1 MTTMTE
7 TNPAT
12 SSSSTSSS
20 NDQWTSVQAYVLAV
34 ICLLV
39 GIAGGWF
46 IRGSQSPAAPGAET
60 ASASAPAPAMGNP
73 TTQPPTP
80 AQMQKMADTQA
91 APLIEKLKADP
102 SDAGLLANIGNV
114 YYDTQQYPTAI
125 DYYQRALKV
134 EPANA
139 GVRTDMATAYWYT
152 GDADT
157 AIAEFQK
164 SLSYEPNKANALFN
178 LGIVEWQGKMDI
190 DKATAAWQKLLDT
203 NPNYEGKD
211 KVLELMA
218 QAKKHSGVKPG
229 TPAKP
234 LQ

>member
-1 MTTMTE
+1 MTD
-7 TNPAT
+7 TNRAT
-12 SSSSTSSS
+12 SIE
-20 NDQWTSVQAYVLAV
+20 QWTSVQAYTLAV

-46 IRGSQSPAAPGAET
+46 IRGSKSPAAAPVEM
-60 ASASAPAPAMGNP
+60 ASTSAPVVGSAGAGPQA
-73 TTQPPTP
+73 PTP

-91 APLIEKLKADP
+91 GPLLEKLKADP
-102 SDAGLLANIGNV
+102 NNAGVLASIGNI
-114 YYDTQQYPTAI
+114 YYDTQQFPTAI

-134 EPANA
+134 DPANA

-152 GDADT
+152 GNADA

-164 SLSYEPNKANALFN
+164 SLSYEPNKANTLFN

-190 DKATAAWQKLLDT
+190 DKAVTTWQKLLDT

-218 QAKKHSGVKPG
+218 QAKKHTGVKPG

>member
-1 MTTMTE
+1 MTD
-7 TNPAT
+7 TNRAT
-12 SSSSTSSS
+12 STSIE
-20 NDQWTSVQAYVLAV
+20 QWTSVQAYVLAV

-46 IRGSQSPAAPGAET
+46 IRGSQSPAVAPAET
-60 ASASAPAPAMGNP
+60 ASVPAPAMGSAAAGAQ
-73 TTQPPTP
+73 TPTP

-91 APLIEKLKADP
+91 GPLIEKLKADP
-102 SDAGLLANIGNV
+102 ANAGLLENIGNI
-114 YYDTQQYPTAI
+114 YYDAQQFPTAI
-125 DYYQRALKV
+125 NYYQRALKV
-134 EPANA
+134 QPSNT

-157 AIAEFQK
+157 AIAEFLK
-164 SLSYEPNKANALFN
+164 SLSYEPNKPNTLFN

-190 DKATAAWQKLLDT
+190 DKAVATWQKLLDT

>member
-1 MTTMTE
+1 MSADAGTIQLRPRCRKWPTRKLDRCSR
-7 TNPAT
+7 
-12 SSSSTSSS
+12 SSRQT
-20 NDQWTSVQAYVLAV
+20 
-34 ICLLV
+34 
-39 GIAGGWF
+39 
-46 IRGSQSPAAPGAET
+46 R
-60 ASASAPAPAMGNP
+60 
-73 TTQPPTP
+73 PTP
-80 AQMQKMADTQA
+80 NFWK
-91 APLIEKLKADP
+91 
-102 SDAGLLANIGNV
+102 IGNI
-114 YYDTQQYPTAI
+114 YYDAQQFPTAI

-134 EPANA
+134 QPANT

-152 GDADT
+152 GNADA

-164 SLSYEPNKANALFN
+164 SLSYEPNKANTLFN

>member
-1 MTTMTE
+1 MTD
-7 TNPAT
+7 TNRAT
-12 SSSSTSSS
+12 SIE
-20 NDQWTSVQAYVLAV
+20 QWTSVQAYVLAV

-39 GIAGGWF
+39 GIAGGWL
-46 IRGSQSPAAPGAET
+46 IRGSQSPAAAATET
-60 ASASAPAPAMGNP
+60 ASAPAPAMGSASAGAR
-73 TTQPPTP
+73 PPTP
-80 AQMQKMADTQA
+80 AEMQKMADTQA
-91 APLIEKLKADP
+91 GPLLENLKADP
-102 SDAGLLANIGNV
+102 NNAGLLANIGNV
-114 YYDTQQYPTAI
+114 YYDAQQFPTAI

-152 GDADT
+152 GNADT
-157 AIAEFQK
+157 AITEFQK
-164 SLSYEPNKANALFN
+164 SLSYEPNKANTLFN
-178 LGIVEWQGKMDI
+178 LAIVEWQGKMDI
-190 DKATAAWQKLLDT
+190 DKAVATWQKLLDT

-234 LQ
+234 LP

>member
-1 MTTMTE
+1 MTD
-7 TNPAT
+7 TNRA
-12 SSSSTSSS
+12 SSSSIE
-20 NDQWTSVQAYVLAV
+20 QWTSVQAYVLAV

-46 IRGSQSPAAPGAET
+46 IRGSQSPATAVAETTT
-60 ASASAPAPAMGNP
+60 ASAAAPALGDQPA
-73 TTQPPTP
+73 QAPTP

-91 APLIEKLKADP
+91 APLLDKLKADP
-102 SDAGLLANIGNV
+102 NNAGLLANIGNV

-125 DYYQRALKV
+125 DYYQRVLKAQ
-134 EPANA
+134 PANA
-139 GVRTDMATAYWYT
+139 GVRTDMATAYWYN
-152 GDADT
+152 GDADS
-157 AIAEFQK
+157 AIVEFQK
-164 SLSYEPNKANALFN
+164 SLSYEPNKPNTLFN

-190 DKATAAWQKLLDT
+190 DKAVATWQKLLDT

>member
-1 MTTMTE
+1 MTD
-7 TNPAT
+7 TNRAT
-12 SSSSTSSS
+12 PIE
-20 NDQWTSVQAYVLAV
+20 QWTSVLAYVLAV

-46 IRGSQSPAAPGAET
+46 IRGSQSPATAAGET
-60 ASASAPAPAMGNP
+60 ASVPAPAAGSADMGAQ
-73 TTQPPTP
+73 TPTP

-91 APLIEKLKADP
+91 GPLIEKLKADP
-102 SDAGLLANIGNV
+102 TNAGLLESIGNI
-114 YYDTQQYPTAI
+114 YYDAHQFPTAV
-125 DYYQRALKV
+125 DYYQRALRV
-134 EPANA
+134 EPANTN
-139 GVRTDMATAYWYT
+139 VRTDMATAYWYS
-152 GDADT
+152 GNADA

-164 SLSYEPNKANALFN
+164 SLSYEPNKANTLFN
-178 LGIVEWQGKMDI
+178 LGFVEWQGKMDI
-190 DKATAAWQKLLDT
+190 DKAVATWQKLLDT
-203 NPNYEGKD
+203 NPNYEGKG

>member
-1 MTTMTE
+1 MTD
-7 TNPAT
+7 TNRAT
-12 SSSSTSSS
+12 IE
-20 NDQWTSVQAYVLAV
+20 QWTSVQAYVLAV

-39 GIAGGWF
+39 GIAGGWL
-46 IRGSQSPAAPGAET
+46 IRGSQSPAAAPAET
-60 ASASAPAPAMGNP
+60 ASAPAPAMGSAGAGA
-73 TTQPPTP
+73 QPPTP

-91 APLIEKLKADP
+91 GALIEKLKADP
-102 SDAGLLANIGNV
+102 TNAGLLASFGNI
-114 YYDTQQYPTAI
+114 YYDAQQFPTAI

-134 EPANA
+134 EPANT

-152 GDADT
+152 GNADA

-164 SLSYEPNKANALFN
+164 SLSYEPNKANTLFN

-190 DKATAAWQKLLDT
+190 DKAVATWQKLLNT

-234 LQ
+234 LP

>member
-1 MTTMTE
+1 M
-7 TNPAT
+7 
-12 SSSSTSSS
+12 
-20 NDQWTSVQAYVLAV
+20 
-34 ICLLV
+34 

-46 IRGSQSPAAPGAET
+46 IRGSQSPAAAAGET
-60 ASASAPAPAMGNP
+60 ASVLHRLPGVQTLGAQ
-73 TTQPPTP
+73 TPTP

-91 APLIEKLKADP
+91 GPLLEKLKADP
-102 SDAGLLANIGNV
+102 TNAGLLERIGNV
-114 YYDTQQYPTAI
+114 YYDAHQFPTAI

-134 EPANA
+134 EPANTT
-139 GVRTDMATAYWYT
+139 VRTDMATAYWYT
-152 GDADT
+152 GNADT

-164 SLSYEPNKANALFN
+164 SLSYEPNKANTLFN
-178 LGIVEWQGKMDI
+178 LGFVEWQGKMDI
-190 DKATAAWQKLLDT
+190 DKAVATWQKLLDT
-203 NPNYEGKD
+203 NPNYEGKE

>member
-1 MTTMTE
+1 MTTMTD
-7 TNPAT
+7 TKRAT
-12 SSSSTSSS
+12 SSSSFNSSS
-20 NDQWTSVQAYVLAV
+20 NEQWTSVQAYVLAV

-46 IRGSQSPAAPGAET
+46 IRGSQSVAPIAET
-60 ASASAPAPAMGNP
+60 ATASAPAPSMGNSS
-73 TTQPPTP
+73 TQPPTP

-91 APLIEKLKADP
+91 APFIEKLKADP
-102 SDAGLLANIGNV
+102 NNAGLLANIGNI

-125 DYYQRALKV
+125 DYYQRALKL

-152 GDADT
+152 GEADT

-164 SLSYEPNKANALFN
+164 SLSYEPNKANTLFN

-190 DKATAAWQKLLDT
+190 DKATAAWQKLLAT

>member
-1 MTTMTE
+1 MTD
-7 TNPAT
+7 TNRT
-12 SSSSTSSS
+12 IE
-20 NDQWTSVQAYVLAV
+20 QWTSVQAYTLAV

-46 IRGSQSPAAPGAET
+46 IHGSQSPAAAIAET
-60 ASASAPAPAMGNP
+60 ASASVPAAGNANMGGQAPTSAE
-73 TTQPPTP
+73 
-80 AQMQKMADTQA
+80 MQKMADTQA
-91 APLIEKLKADP
+91 APLIEKLKSDP
-102 SDAGLLANIGNV
+102 TNAELLASIGNL
-114 YYDTQQYPTAI
+114 YYDAQQYPTAI
-125 DYYQRALKV
+125 DYYQRAVKTD
-134 EPANA
+134 PKNT
-139 GVRTDMATAYWYT
+139 GVRTDMATAYWFT
-152 GDADT
+152 GNADS

-164 SLSYEPNKANALFN
+164 SLSYEPNKANTLFN

-190 DKATAAWQKLLDT
+190 DKAVATWQKLLDT
-203 NPNYEGKD
+203 NPNYEAKD

>member
-1 MTTMTE
+1 MST
-7 TNPAT
+7 TNPGN
-12 SSSSTSSS
+12 STE
-20 NDQWTSVQAYVLAV
+20 WTSVQAYVLAV

-46 IRGSQSPAAPGAET
+46 IRGSQTPAHPSAET
-60 ASASAPAPAMGNP
+60 ASAPAPGSAPTMG
-73 TTQPPTP
+73 TQATQPPSP
-80 AQMQKMADTQA
+80 EQMQKMADTQA

-102 SDAGLLANIGNV
+102 SNASLLANIANV

-125 DYYQRALKV
+125 EYYQRTLKV

-139 GVRTDMATAYWYT
+139 AVRTDMATAYWYT

-164 SLSYEPNKANALFN
+164 SLSYEPNKANTLFN

-190 DKATAAWQKLLDT
+190 DKATAAWQKLLAT
-203 NPNYEGKD
+203 NPNYEAKD

>member
-1 MTTMTE
+1 MTD
-7 TNPAT
+7 TNRAA
-12 SSSSTSSS
+12 SSSGSVE
-20 NDQWTSVQAYVLAV
+20 QWTSVQAYTLAV

-46 IRGSQSPAAPGAET
+46 IRGSQSPAAATTET
-60 ASASAPAPAMGNP
+60 ASTSAPVAGSANAGGQ
-73 TTQPPTP
+73 TPTP
-80 AQMQKMADTQA
+80 AEMQKMADTQA

-102 SDAGLLANIGNV
+102 ANAGLLASIGNI
-114 YYDTQQYPTAI
+114 YYDAQQYSTAI
-125 DYYQRALKV
+125 DYYQRALKG
-134 EPANA
+134 EPANT
-139 GVRTDMATAYWYT
+139 GVRTDMATAYWFS
-152 GDADT
+152 GNADT

-164 SLSYEPNKANALFN
+164 SLSYEPTKANTLFN

-203 NPNYEGKD
+203 NPNYEAKD

>member
-1 MTTMTE
+1 MTD
-7 TNPAT
+7 TNRAT
-12 SSSSTSSS
+12 SIE
-20 NDQWTSVQAYVLAV
+20 QWTSVQAYTLAV

-39 GIAGGWF
+39 GIAGGWL
-46 IRGSQSPAAPGAET
+46 IRGSQSPAAAATET
-60 ASASAPAPAMGNP
+60 SSASAPAPAMGNP
-73 TTQPPTP
+73 GTQMPGP
-80 AQMQKMADTQA
+80 AQMQKMAETQA
-91 APLIEKLKADP
+91 GPLLEKLKADP
-102 SDAGLLANIGNV
+102 NNAGLLASIGNI
-114 YYDTQQYPTAI
+114 YYDTQQFPTAI
-125 DYYQRALKV
+125 DYYQRTLKV

-139 GVRTDMATAYWYT
+139 AVRTDMATAYWYT
-152 GDADT
+152 GNADA

-164 SLSYEPNKANALFN
+164 SLSYEPNKANTLFN

-190 DKATAAWQKLLDT
+190 DKAVATWQKLLDT

-229 TPAKP
+229 TPARQ

>member
-1 MTTMTE
+1 MTE
-7 TNPAT
+7 TNRAN
-12 SSSSTSSS
+12 STTIE
-20 NDQWTSVQAYVLAV
+20 QWTSVQAYVLAV

-46 IRGSQSPAAPGAET
+46 IRGSQSPAAAATEAAGA
-60 ASASAPAPAMGNP
+60 SAPAMGNVNAAAQAP
-73 TTQPPTP
+73 SP
-80 AQMQKMADTQA
+80 AEMQKMADTQA
-91 APLIEKLKADP
+91 APLLEKLKADP
-102 SDAGLLANIGNV
+102 TNAGLLENIGNV
-114 YYDTQQYPTAI
+114 YYDAQQYPTAI

-134 EPANA
+134 DPANA

-152 GDADT
+152 GNADT

-164 SLSYEPNKANALFN
+164 SLSYEPNKPNTLFN

-190 DKATAAWQKLLDT
+190 DKATATWQKLLDT
-203 NPNYEGKD
+203 NPNYEGRD

-218 QAKKHSGVKPG
+218 QVKKHSGVKPG

>member
-1 MTTMTE
+1 MTD
-7 TNPAT
+7 TNRAT
-12 SSSSTSSS
+12 IE
-20 NDQWTSVQAYVLAV
+20 QWTSVQAYVLAV

-39 GIAGGWF
+39 GIAGGWL
-46 IRGSQSPAAPGAET
+46 IRGSQSPAAAPAET
-60 ASASAPAPAMGNP
+60 ASAPAPAMGSAGAGP
-73 TTQPPTP
+73 QPPTP

-91 APLIEKLKADP
+91 GALIEKLKADP
-102 SDAGLLANIGNV
+102 TNAGLLASIGNI
-114 YYDTQQYPTAI
+114 YYDAQQFPTAI
-125 DYYQRALKV
+125 EYYQRALKV
-134 EPANA
+134 EPANT

-152 GDADT
+152 GNADA

-164 SLSYEPNKANALFN
+164 SLSYEPNKANTLFN

-190 DKATAAWQKLLDT
+190 DKAVATWQKLLNT